1 LGETHRFR
9 ARGKTFEL
17 GQRTWLVGVV
27 NVTPDSFFNGGL
39 YFEPARAIERALA
52 LAAEGADIID
62 IGGESSRPGS
72 NPIPAKEEKKRI
84 LPVVE
89 VLKQKNDVLISVDTT
104 KAEVAEAA
112 LAAGADIINDISAGR
127 FDPRMLP
134 VAARSGAGLILM
146 HMKGTPRTMQIAPHY
161 EDVVGEVKAFLR
173 ERLEAAEACGV
184 PRESVLLDPG
194 IGFGKKLEHNLVLLN
209 NLGALADL
217 ERPLL
222 VGISRKSF
230 IGKILKLEA
239 PDRLEGTIAAAVVSI
254 LHGASLLRVH
264 DLQAVKRAVAVAE
277 AILSQGAAGP
287 PLEGQ
292 GEPYVH

>member
-1 LGETHRFR
+1 
-9 ARGKTFEL
+9 
-17 GQRTWLVGVV
+17 VGVV

-72 NPIPAKEEKKRI
+72 TPIPAKEEKKRI

-104 KAEVAEAA
+104 KADVAEAA

-161 EDVVGEVKAFLR
+161 EDLLGEVKAFLK

-184 PRESVLLDPG
+184 PRESILLDPG

-209 NLGALADL
+209 NLGVLADL

-277 AILSQGAAGP
+277 AILSQGAARP
-287 PLEGQ
+287 PVEGQ
-292 GEPYVH
+292 GKPYVH